1 MIEFVRKVRSDRG
14 RLIFL
19 NEKLEWVNH
28 LFFSIPGPVYGKIGG
43 STNVKPDRIIEILD
57 RKFRIEQQIKQ
68 IEERKAVMDSFLSSL
83 TDRENYCFKLHFLMD
98 LNQTETAYR
107 MGISQQ
113 AVDQKLES
121 IEKKWSSRG
130 LTISMCFRS

>member
-1 MIEFVRKVRSDRG
+1 MRKVRSDRG
-14 RLIFL
+14 RLNFL
-19 NEKLEWVNH
+19 YERLEWVNH

-68 IEERKAVMDSFLSSL
+68 IEERKAVMDSFLLSL
-83 TDRENYCFKLHFLMD
+83 TDKENHCFKLYYFMD
-98 LNQTETAYR
+98 LSQFETACK

-113 AVDQKLES
+113 AVSQKLAN
-121 IEKKWSSRG
+121 IEKKWNKDY
-130 LTISMCFRS
+130 